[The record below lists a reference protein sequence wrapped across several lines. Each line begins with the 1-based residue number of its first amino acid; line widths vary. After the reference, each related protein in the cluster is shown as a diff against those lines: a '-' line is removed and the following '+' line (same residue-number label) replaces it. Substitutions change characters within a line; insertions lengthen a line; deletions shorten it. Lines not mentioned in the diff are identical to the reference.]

1 MSRTITIRNDQAV
14 PDAFPERQALMPI
27 WGGLPVPAAQWQQL
41 WRQQAESVLQED
53 ALAYLHIPFCANH
66 CVFCGFYRNA
76 WKDEQSKTYTD
87 KVIAELAQEAGIRQ
101 GGGKIRA
108 VYFGGGT
115 PTALLTGDLVRLIR
129 ACYQYLPLADDC
141 EFTLEGRMSHFD
153 PDKAQAAI
161 DAGVTR
167 ISIGVQTFD
176 TAIRR
181 RLGRK
186 HSGEEAAAYL
196 ERLGRLNTV
205 LVADLIFGLPGQS
218 GEIWQNDLR
227 IAAALPLAGLDT
239 YAFNCY
245 PFLPIN
251 RMIEKGAF
259 PPPAGFDTQSLQY
272 AHAVAYLAEQGWEQ
286 ISNNHF
292 AYPGRGERN
301 LYNRLVKS
309 NIPCLAFGSGAGGNG
324 GGYSYQ
330 VQSDLDSYLATPE
343 GEKNIAYM
351 SRHSDNKY
359 LLGRLQHDIELGY
372 IDSRLFAPHPRAAAL
387 LAQWAGLGLMGTP
400 DSDGLIRLNTSG
412 RYWSPTLTRRLMLA
426 LPATEDKEQTMNTPL
441 SDEQKTVLRNTLAE
455 NPGQI
460 LEMLA
465 GKHQCSFEEIIN
477 CLPEGTVHKTD
488 GGRFVE
494 IMQAVAAWN
503 EAVTFIAHT
512 PDVIAE
518 VTGKLPDGS
527 VGRGFYNF
535 KESEPGGIHGHIY
548 YENCAAIYLIERPFM
563 GKRTVSLNFINRSG
577 GAMFKIYVGRDQ
589 NGELIERQIQAMRA
603 LFGVKA

>member
-41 WRQQAESVLQED
+41 WRKQAESVLQED

-218 GEIWQNDLR
+218 DEIWQNDLR

-272 AHAVAYLAEQGWEQ
+272 ARAVAYLAEQGWEQ

-309 NIPCLAFGSGAGGNG
+309 NSPCLAFGSGAGGNG
-324 GGYSYQ
+324 GGYNYQ

-494 IMQAVAAWN
+494 IMQTVAAWN

-527 VGRGFYNF
+527 VARGFYNF

-563 GKRTVSLNFINRSG
+563 GKRTVSLNFINRAG

-603 LFGVKA
+603 LFGVTA

>member
-41 WRQQAESVLQED
+41 WRKQAESVLQED

-87 KVIAELAQEAGIRQ
+87 KVIAELAQEAQIRQ

-153 PDKAQAAI
+153 LDKAQAAI

-272 AHAVAYLAEQGWEQ
+272 AHAVAYLADQGWQQ

-412 RYWSPTLTRRLMLA
+412 RY
-426 LPATEDKEQTMNTPL
+426 
-441 SDEQKTVLRNTLAE
+441 
-455 NPGQI
+455 
-460 LEMLA
+460 
-465 GKHQCSFEEIIN
+465 
-477 CLPEGTVHKTD
+477 
-488 GGRFVE
+488 
-494 IMQAVAAWN
+494 
-503 EAVTFIAHT
+503 
-512 PDVIAE
+512 
-518 VTGKLPDGS
+518 
-527 VGRGFYNF
+527 
-535 KESEPGGIHGHIY
+535 
-548 YENCAAIYLIERPFM
+548 
-563 GKRTVSLNFINRSG
+563 
-577 GAMFKIYVGRDQ
+577 
-589 NGELIERQIQAMRA
+589 
-603 LFGVKA
+603 

>member
-1 MSRTITIRNDQAV
+1 
-14 PDAFPERQALMPI
+14 
-27 WGGLPVPAAQWQQL
+27 
-41 WRQQAESVLQED
+41 
-53 ALAYLHIPFCANH
+53 
-66 CVFCGFYRNA
+66 
-76 WKDEQSKTYTD
+76 
-87 KVIAELAQEAGIRQ
+87 
-101 GGGKIRA
+101 
-108 VYFGGGT
+108 
-115 PTALLTGDLVRLIR
+115 
-129 ACYQYLPLADDC
+129 
-141 EFTLEGRMSHFD
+141 
-153 PDKAQAAI
+153 
-161 DAGVTR
+161 
-167 ISIGVQTFD
+167 
-176 TAIRR
+176 
-181 RLGRK
+181 
-186 HSGEEAAAYL
+186 
-196 ERLGRLNTV
+196 
-205 LVADLIFGLPGQS
+205 
-218 GEIWQNDLR
+218 
-227 IAAALPLAGLDT
+227 
-239 YAFNCY
+239 
-245 PFLPIN
+245 
-251 RMIEKGAF
+251 
-259 PPPAGFDTQSLQY
+259 
-272 AHAVAYLAEQGWEQ
+272 
-286 ISNNHF
+286 
-292 AYPGRGERN
+292 
-301 LYNRLVKS
+301 
-309 NIPCLAFGSGAGGNG
+309 
-324 GGYSYQ
+324 
-330 VQSDLDSYLATPE
+330 
-343 GEKNIAYM
+343 M

-518 VTGKLPDGS
+518 VTGKIPNGK

-535 KESEPGGIHGHIY
+535 EHAEEGGIHGHIY

>member
-1 MSRTITIRNDQAV
+1 MRRTITIRNDQAV

-218 GEIWQNDLR
+218 GEIWQNDLH

-324 GGYSYQ
+324 GGYNYQ
-330 VQSDLDSYLATPE
+330 VQTDLDSYLATPE

-494 IMQAVAAWN
+494 IMQTVAAWN

-527 VGRGFYNF
+527 VARGFYNF

-563 GKRTVSLNFINRSG
+563 GKRTVSLNFINRAG

-603 LFGVKA
+603 LFGVTA

>member
-41 WRQQAESVLQED
+41 WRKQAESVLQED

-218 GEIWQNDLR
+218 GEIWQNDLH

-324 GGYSYQ
+324 GGYNYQ

-494 IMQAVAAWN
+494 IMQTVAAWN

-527 VGRGFYNF
+527 VARGFYNF

-563 GKRTVSLNFINRSG
+563 GKRTVSLNFINRAG

-603 LFGVKA
+603 LFGVTA

>member
-218 GEIWQNDLR
+218 GEIWQNDLH

-324 GGYSYQ
+324 GGYNYQ

-372 IDSRLFAPHPRAAAL
+372 IDSRLFAPPPRAAAL

-494 IMQAVAAWN
+494 IMQTVAAWN

-527 VGRGFYNF
+527 VARGFYNF

-563 GKRTVSLNFINRSG
+563 GKRTVSLNFINRAG

-603 LFGVKA
+603 LFGVTA

>member
-76 WKDEQSKTYTD
+76 WKEEQGGVYVD
-87 KVIAELAQEAGIRQ
+87 KVIEELAAEAEQRSGN
-101 GGGKIRA
+101 GKIQA

-115 PTALLTGDLVRLIR
+115 PTALDTPDLVRLIR

-218 GEIWQNDLR
+218 GEIWQNDLH

-324 GGYSYQ
+324 GGYNYQ

-494 IMQAVAAWN
+494 IMQTVAAWN

-527 VGRGFYNF
+527 VARGFYNF

-563 GKRTVSLNFINRSG
+563 GKRTVSLNFINRAG

-603 LFGVKA
+603 LFGVTA